1 MARGT
6 IELEEV
12 LFFFLLTLI
21 AGGILSFIA
30 AYFVGKLDREKVNMI
45 LVGIVA
51 CLTCASALSMLV
63 NIALGY
69 INFGAHY
76 MIATNI
82 PC

>member
-6 IELEEV
+6 IGFEEV

-21 AGGILSFIA
+21 GGGILSFIA
-30 AYFVGKLDREKVNMI
+30 NYLVGKLDREKVNMI

-51 CLTCASALSMLV
+51 CLTGASALSMVV

-69 INFGAHY
+69 SNFGAHY
-76 MIATNI
+76 MIATDI